1 MKMKTLKAGT
11 LALGLTLCMG
21 MTAFAGQW
29 NQDTTGWRY
38 SENGADAAATWVKDG
53 GRWYHLG
60 NDGYMNT
67 GWFQDS
73 NGAWYYLNTVSNG
86 TKGAMF
92 TGWVNVDG
100 TWFFLDSTGAMQSGW
115 VQVNGKAYYLNPVSD
130 GTKGSM
136 KTGSV
141 VIDGKTYN
149 FAASG
154 ELNGTAPSIASNKKF
169 DSNGYRVYD
178 TSDDSDDET
187 ETVRDVKKEVSN
199 AVNNINNKPEIKEV
213 LEVQFGTEDTEVVV
227 AVADET
233 ASAKALSE
241 TMVSTVTPMLK
252 GAAEVQY
259 QGGEPMTEAEAK
271 DKLNARLA
279 MMTKDETIGDYIGRT
294 YTVDVV
300 YADGSTASYTVTV
313 TADGVE

>member
-38 SENGADAAATWVKDG
+38 SENGADAAAKWVKDG

-60 NDGYMNT
+60 SDGYMNT

-92 TGWVNVDG
+92 TGWVQVDG
-100 TWFFLDSTGAMQSGW
+100 TWFFLDSTGAMQTGW
-115 VQVNGKAYYLNPVSD
+115 VQVNGKTYYLNPVSD

-154 ELNGTAPSIASNKKF
+154 EVTGTAPSVASNKKF
-169 DSNGYRVYD
+169 DSNGYRMYD

-187 ETVRDVKKEVSN
+187 ETVRDVKKEISN
-199 AVNNINNKPEIKEV
+199 AINEVSKKPEVKENLKV
-213 LEVQFGTEDTEVVV
+213 DLKDTTVTVEVVKDDAKV
-227 AVADET
+227 ET
-233 ASAKALSE
+233 LVE
-241 TMVSTVTPMLK
+241 TVTATVEPMLEGAKTIVYTNPAGVKTTLPDKDMAMEALEERLSKAGDDTIKDYK
-252 GAAEVQY
+252 GREYTIEVEY
-259 QGGEPMTEAEAK
+259 ADGKA
-271 DKLNARLA
+271 
-279 MMTKDETIGDYIGRT
+279 T
-294 YTVDVV
+294 YTVVV
-300 YADGSTASYTVTV
+300 
-313 TADGVE
+313 E